1 MFIQAKMEKEQII
14 KYAKIG
20 AAIGVSFLLFRFIR
34 KQIRLRKLKQR
45 FGSLSTITNNTKGN
59 KGGVTLPSDS
69 SSVEWSPRFSAEA
82 LRDAMKGWGT
92 TENKIWSTL
101 DPLTSEQRQK
111 VRTYFNTYFGDGD
124 TLFEWFEGDLSG
136 EDLQRAKAYFN

>member
-1 MFIQAKMEKEQII
+1 VFIQAKMEKEQII
-14 KYAKIG
+14 KYSKIG

-92 TENKIWSTL
+92 SENKIWSTL

>member
-45 FGSLSTITNNTKGN
+45 FGSLNTITNNTKGN

-82 LRDAMKGWGT
+82 LRDAMKGLGT

>member
-92 TENKIWSTL
+92 KEDKIWSTL

>member
-45 FGSLSTITNNTKGN
+45 FGSLNTITNNTKGN

>member
-1 MFIQAKMEKEQII
+1 VFIQAKMEKEQII

>member
-92 TENKIWSTL
+92 SENKIWSTL